1 MYHCLL
7 ASVVCDQFTVIQL
20 TVPLCII
27 GGSLLNFGFDVH
39 GCGFTYMH
47 SSFLASWIYK
57 YMSFTKIRKFFSHYF
72 FKQNFC
78 LVLSLLFFWD
88 SNYLLCKTWY
98 QPIGP
103 WIYIFLQYFF
113 SFYFRF
119 LTGHQNSAY
128 FFYLCSFFFTLDTF
142 IIIYSSVI
150 SSLGIFFSNKY
161 YLLKLQNSYTWFFFS
176 VIFFW
181 WGLYLFIHCKHV
193 FFYDPELTY
202 LVYVFE
208 TTNIWVIWGLP
219 LLSLSLSKSHISL
232 ALHV

>member
-1 MYHCLL
+1 MFHCLL

-39 GCGFTYMH
+39 KSGFTYMH

-57 YMSFTKIRKFFSHYF
+57 YMSFPKIRKFFSHYF
-72 FKQNFC
+72 FKHNFC
-78 LVLSLLFFWD
+78 LVLSLLFLAGGRGGGGTPITC
-88 SNYLLCKTWY
+88 YVKLLISTH
-98 QPIGP
+98 GP
-103 WIYIFLQYFF
+103 LSLYFSSMFFLLLLQI
-113 SFYFRF
+113 SHW
-119 LTGHQNSAY
+119 LPKLCL

-142 IIIYSSVI
+142 IIIYSSVN
-150 SSLGIFFSNKY
+150 SSCGHFISNKY

-181 WGLYLFIHCKHV
+181 WGLYLFIHCKHI

-202 LVYVFE
+202 LVMCLRLQTSELFGGCLYC
-208 TTNIWVIWGLP
+208 LYP
-219 LLSLSLSKSHISL
+219 
-232 ALHV
+232 